1 MVVEGGCRVAIFHF
15 GRLAE
20 ERIREAQKNGAFE
33 NLVGKGK
40 PLVFEDLSLVP
51 ADLRLA
57 YHVLKNAHVVPPEVE
72 LRREIRSLKDLL
84 VYIEDESERKAIA
97 KHIEWKIIRLDLLK
111 HRSFSLHTTRTFA
124 RKLVQRFLP
133 RRNR

>member
-1 MVVEGGCRVAIFHF
+1 MAFSHF
-15 GRLAE
+15 SRLAE
-20 ERIREAQKNGAFE
+20 ERIREAKQNGVFD
-33 NLVGKGK
+33 NLAGKGK

-72 LRREIRSLKDLL
+72 LRQEIRSLKDLL
-84 VYIEDESERKAIA
+84 VYIEDESERKAIV
-97 KHIEWKIIRLDLLK
+97 KQIEWKIIRLDLLK
-111 HRSFSLHTTRTFA
+111 RRSFSLNTTRTYA

-133 RRNR
+133 R

>member
-1 MVVEGGCRVAIFHF
+1 MAFSHF
-15 GRLAE
+15 SRLAE
-20 ERIREAQKNGAFE
+20 ERIREAQKNGVFE
-33 NLVGKGK
+33 NLAGKGK

-72 LRREIRSLKDLL
+72 LRREIRGLKDLL

-97 KHIEWKIIRLDLLK
+97 KQIEGKIIRLDLLK
-111 HRSFSLHTTRTFA
+111 RRSFSLNTTRTYA
-124 RKLVQRFLP
+124 RKLVQRFL
-133 RRNR
+133 R

>member
-1 MVVEGGCRVAIFHF
+1 MAFSHF
-15 GRLAE
+15 SRMAE
-20 ERIREAQKNGAFE
+20 ERIREAQKNGVFE
-33 NLVGKGK
+33 NLAGKGK

-72 LRREIRSLKDLL
+72 LRKEIRSLRDLL
-84 VYIEDESERKAIA
+84 VYIQDESERKAIA
-97 KHIEWKIIRLDLLK
+97 KQIGWKIIRLDLLK
-111 HRSFSLHTTRTFA
+111 RRSFSLHTTRTYA

-133 RRNR
+133 RRNG